1 MEIKDAALHANCF
14 CSPSHHTAWSELVP
28 GLIFGV
34 TSNLTNLI
42 VMNFNNIKLIIY

>member
-1 MEIKDAALHANCF
+1 MEIKDAALHALF
-14 CSPSHHTAWSELVP
+14 LFPSHHTAWSELVP